1 MNDAP
6 MLELRDITRRFEKK
20 LDFAGRIAQR
30 LGAPVREEVVHAV
43 DRVNLTVRKGEVV
56 GLVGESGC
64 GKSTLGRM
72 VAGILPPTEGTILRD
87 GRDIK
92 ALTGAEARQMK
103 LRTQMIFQDPYAS
116 LNPRMR
122 VLDIVGE
129 ARASIGTTGG
139 SNAKALTTKDYV
151 DGVGFGSAAQSWQAF
166 TTATRVVNA
175 TYTNS
180 TGKPIMVVVTRPD
193 TGGSPAAGFQVNGVT
208 LAYATYDSGGNFGS
222 SILSFIVPTGA
233 TYKVV
238 GYASYTYWSE
248 LR

>member
-1 MNDAP
+1 MNAGP

-30 LGAPVREEVVHAV
+30 LGAPVREEIVHAV

-92 ALTGAEARQMK
+92 ALTGGEARQMK

-122 VLDIVGE
+122 VQDIVGE
-129 ARASIGTTGG
+129 APRVHGLLDGA
-139 SNAKALTTKDYV
+139 AFDDYV
-151 DGVGFGSAAQSWQAF
+151 DEQMRRAGLDPGFKRRYPHQF
-166 TTATRVVNA
+166 
-175 TYTNS
+175 
-180 TGKPIMVVVTRPD
+180 
-193 TGGSPAAGFQVNGVT
+193 
-208 LAYATYDSGGNFGS
+208 SGGQRQRIG
-222 SILSFIVPTGA
+222 
-233 TYKVV
+233 
-238 GYASYTYWSE
+238 
-248 LR
+248 R